1 MNAVKTLANGKI
13 PRELPLTTE
22 TAFKEFLRVFGLM
35 ERIMQAH
42 FARFGIS
49 GSQWGVLRVLDRARK
64 AAQPGLRITD
74 LSDQLLI
81 RPPSVTGAIDRLER
95 AGLVERHSTPLDQR
109 VKQVSLTSKGSEL
122 VDRALEAHQRQIS
135 TVLGGL
141 NTKEQAELGRLLS
154 QLGHHLLGLLARGNT
169 VDAV

>member
-1 MNAVKTLANGKI
+1 MNAVKPLANGPI
-13 PRELPLTTE
+13 PQESPLAAE

-64 AAQPGLRITD
+64 AGQPGLRITD

-109 VKQVSLTSKGSEL
+109 VKQVTLTTTGCEL
-122 VDRALEAHQRQIS
+122 VDRALGAHQKQIS
-135 TVLGGL
+135 AVLGGL
-141 NTKEQAELGRLLS
+141 NAKEQAELERLLS
-154 QLGHHLLGLLARGNT
+154 QLGHHLLALLADGSP
-169 VDAV
+169 AAL

>member
-1 MNAVKTLANGKI
+1 MNAVKSLANGAAAA
-13 PRELPLTTE
+13 PNMAAEA
-22 TAFKEFLRVFGLM
+22 AFKEFLRVFGLM

-49 GSQWGVLRVLDRARK
+49 GSQWGVLRVLDRAQK
-64 AAQPGLRITD
+64 GGQPGLRVTD

-109 VKQVSLTSKGSEL
+109 VKQVSLTSQGCEL
-122 VDRALEAHQRQIS
+122 VDRALGAHQKQIS
-135 TVLGGL
+135 AVLGGL
-141 NTKEQAELGRLLS
+141 NSKEQAEFGRLLA
-154 QLGHHLLGLLARGNT
+154 QLGHHLVGLLAGGNAADL
-169 VDAV
+169 V

>member
-1 MNAVKTLANGKI
+1 MNAVKSVANR
-13 PRELPLTTE
+13 PVPVPTVAAE
-22 TAFKEFLRVFGLM
+22 TAFKEFLSVFGLM

-64 AAQPGLRITD
+64 AGQPGLRITD

-109 VKQVSLTSKGSEL
+109 VKQVSLTSQGCEL
-122 VDRALEAHQRQIS
+122 VDRALGAHQKQIS
-135 TVLGGL
+135 AVLGGL
-141 NTKEQAELGRLLS
+141 NSREQAEFGRLLA
-154 QLGHHLLGLLARGNT
+154 QLGHHLVGLLAGGNAA
-169 VDAV
+169 DAV